1 MPLSW
6 LAPALGWAFV
16 DRSSVIPVET
26 NGDERMRVLVVHNR
40 YRSSS
45 PSGEDRVVDQETAA
59 LETVDCTVQRFERLS
74 DEISSMPISQKLSI
88 PAKIVWNPSAQ
99 RALGKAIDSFQPD
112 VVHVH
117 NVYPLMGPSILSGWR
132 GRAPVVVTMHNY
144 RPICPSGQMFR
155 NGSQCSDC
163 VDRIPLSSVVHGC
176 YKDSSLA
183 TFPISVA
190 TLVQRHLW
198 KSVPSAYIFLSAAQ
212 RDTFESFDLP
222 ADRCFVKGNLIN
234 PVTIE
239 RTKVPLVAYVGRLV
253 DAKGI
258 AMLME
263 AWDRFR
269 RDVPGSEL
277 ELAIAGSGPL
287 DDPVRAWAEGG
298 RAVRFLGLLDRDQ
311 CAELMASA
319 RAVVAPSA
327 WREPF
332 GMVVVEAM
340 ACGTPPLAPD
350 HGAFADLIEGGVD
363 GELFPAGDVS
373 GLARL
378 LARVDDDPGYF
389 QRLGEQARDTH
400 SRRFSPENNVAE
412 LLEVYRFA
420 ISHPRGDEESQ
431 SRNRQRA
438 TFRVA

>member
-1 MPLSW
+1 
-6 LAPALGWAFV
+6 
-16 DRSSVIPVET
+16 
-26 NGDERMRVLVVHNR
+26 MRVLVVHNR
-40 YRSSS
+40 YRSTS

-59 LETVDCTVQRFERLS
+59 LEAAGCSVRRFERLS
-74 DEISSMPISQKLSI
+74 DEISSMPIPQKLSM

-99 RALGKAIDSFQPD
+99 HALAKAIDSFQPD

-117 NVYPLMGPSILSGWR
+117 NVYPLMGPSILSPCR
-132 GRAPVVVTMHNY
+132 GRAPVVLTLHNY

-163 VDRIPLSSVVHGC
+163 VDRSPLSSVVHGC
-176 YKDSSLA
+176 YKGSSLA

-190 TLVQRHLW
+190 TIVQRHLW

-212 RDTFESFDLP
+212 RDTFKSFDLP

-253 DAKGI
+253 ETKGI

-269 RDVPGSEL
+269 RDVPDSEL
-277 ELAIAGSGPL
+277 QLAIAGSGPL
-287 DDPVRAWAEGG
+287 EDRVRTWAEGDRG
-298 RAVRFLGLLDRDQ
+298 VRFLGLLDRDQ

-319 RAVVAPSA
+319 RAVVAPSV

-340 ACGTPPLAPD
+340 ASGTPPIAPD
-350 HGAFADLIEGGVD
+350 HGAFADLVEGGVD
-363 GELFPAGDVS
+363 GELFPPGDVS
-373 GLARL
+373 DLARL
-378 LARVDDDPGYF
+378 LALVDNDPGYF
-389 QRLGEQARDTH
+389 QKLGEEARGTH
-400 SRRFSPENNVAE
+400 SRRFSPEKNVAE
-412 LLEVYRFA
+412 LLDVYRFA
-420 ISHPRGDEESQ
+420 VSHPRGDEAPRP
-431 SRNRQRA
+431 RNRQRA
-438 TFRVA
+438 IFTAA